1 MPEGCRINPAEDM
14 DRKTISYKAENILP
28 NERLNP
34 EGGLGSM
41 EFVRC
46 INEKFTFV

>member
-1 MPEGCRINPAEDM
+1 MPEGYSIKLAKDM
-14 DRKTISYKAENILP
+14 DRNTISHKAENILP

-41 EFVRC
+41 ESR
-46 INEKFTFV
+46 